1 VPNNSAGPLV
11 ISPNASVFVESPFQ
25 TTNYTGTTGDGIYIW
40 GQQFAWSNSDGS
52 ASESATFLPPFST
65 AAGAAIA
72 RQPSVQTPEGT
83 QGIADPNWGGANV
96 WLSTDNFH
104 YSLVGQILG
113 PSRQGIL
120 TADLGNSGGVPD
132 MTDICSVSLLESGGT
147 LLSGSATDA
156 QNGVT
161 LCFISDSSPEFFSYE
176 TATLTGPNTYNLTT
190 LYRGLFGTMPA
201 AHSHGAQFVRVDSS
215 VFQYALPASFVGVTL
230 YAKFQSFNIFG
241 LAVED
246 LSECTVYSYTPTGAG
261 SPLGPVSQTLAV
273 GISMDWGKVSQSV
286 IETDQ
291 WGAVSSRYNIGT
303 IDLGTVH

>member
-1 VPNNSAGPLV
+1 
-11 ISPNASVFVESPFQ
+11 
-25 TTNYTGTTGDGIYIW
+25 
-40 GQQFAWSNSDGS
+40 
-52 ASESATFLPPFST
+52 
-65 AAGAAIA
+65 
-72 RQPSVQTPEGT
+72 
-83 QGIADPNWGGANV
+83 
-96 WLSTDNFH
+96 
-104 YSLVGQILG
+104 
-113 PSRQGIL
+113 
-120 TADLGNSGGVPD
+120 
-132 MTDICSVSLLESGGT
+132 
-147 LLSGSATDA
+147 
-156 QNGVT
+156 
-161 LCFISDSSPEFFSYE
+161 
-176 TATLTGPNTYNLTT
+176 
-190 LYRGLFGTMPA
+190 MPA

-230 YAKFQSFNIFG
+230 YPKFQSFNIFG